1 MDGFTIDQP
10 SQNDHFLFINKTR
23 AYIHTKNLSLEE
35 LMRNIPDVREDK
47 ILNKILS
54 KGNDKDKGK
63 SFDRSKVQGLNG
75 VNL

>member
-1 MDGFTIDQP
+1 MDGFTSDRP
-10 SQNDHFLFINKTR
+10 SQRDNFLSINKTR
-23 AYIHTKNLSLEE
+23 AYIHIKSLSLEE

-47 ILNKILS
+47 ILNKMLS

-63 SFDRSKVQGLNG
+63 SFDRSKFQGLNG